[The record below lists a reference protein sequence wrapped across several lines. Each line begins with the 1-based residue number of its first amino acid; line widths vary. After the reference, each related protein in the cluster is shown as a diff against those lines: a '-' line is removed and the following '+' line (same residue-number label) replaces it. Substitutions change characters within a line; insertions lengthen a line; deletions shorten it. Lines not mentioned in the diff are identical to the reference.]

1 MSIQRRKA
9 ISFKKF
15 LQRIQKFQFLDVS
28 EAVTEATTFYIYR
41 TDNNSVLARGL
52 NGYDAAQNKANQL
65 RKQLGLKWDQVRF
78 KSEKKTADKPVRQNF
93 GKGIVKQ
100 PGEHIYATPSNNLS
114 RIRLQNKDWDEGFIG
129 Y

>member
-1 MSIQRRKA
+1 MVECR
-9 ISFKKF
+9 F
-15 LQRIQKFQFLDVS
+15 QKFLDVN

-78 KSEKKTADKPVRQNF
+78 KSEKKPVRQDF
-93 GKGIVKQ
+93 GKGIIKQ
-100 PGEHIYATPSNNLS
+100 PGEHIYATPLNNLS

>member
-1 MSIQRRKA
+1 MKNPQKVWRIIQTLMKDYRKGNLLA
-9 ISFKKF
+9 LIDLS
-15 LQRIQKFQFLDVS
+15 
-28 EAVTEATTFYIYR
+28 EATTFYIYR

-52 NGYDAAQNKANQL
+52 NGYDAAQKKANQL

-78 KSEKKTADKPVRQNF
+78 KSEKKLAVKPLRQNF
-93 GKGIVKQ
+93 GKGIIKQ
-100 PGEHIYATPSNNLS
+100 PGEHIYATPYNNLS

>member
-1 MSIQRRKA
+1 MKNPQKIWRIIQTLMKDYRKGNLLA
-9 ISFKKF
+9 LIDLS
-15 LQRIQKFQFLDVS
+15 
-28 EAVTEATTFYIYR
+28 EATTFYIYR

-78 KSEKKTADKPVRQNF
+78 KSEKKPVDQNF
-93 GKGIVKQ
+93 GKGIIKQ

-114 RIRLQNKDWDEGFIG
+114 RIRLQTKDWDEEFIG
-129 Y
+129 

>member
-15 LQRIQKFQFLDVS
+15 LQRIQKFLDVS

-41 TDNNSVLARGL
+41 TDTNSLLARGL

-65 RKQLGLKWDQVRF
+65 RKQLGLKWDQIRF
-78 KSEKKTADKPVRQNF
+78 KSEKKPVDQNF
-93 GKGIVKQ
+93 GKGIIKQ

>member
-15 LQRIQKFQFLDVS
+15 LQRIQKFLDVS

-52 NGYDAAQNKANQL
+52 NGYDAAQNKANHL

-78 KSEKKTADKPVRQNF
+78 KSEKKAVDQNF
-93 GKGIVKQ
+93 GNGIIKQ

-114 RIRLQNKDWDEGFIG
+114 RVRLQNKDWDEGFIG

>member
-15 LQRIQKFQFLDVS
+15 LQRIQKFLDVS

-78 KSEKKTADKPVRQNF
+78 KSEKKPVDKPVRQNF

>member
-15 LQRIQKFQFLDVS
+15 LQRIQKFLDVS
-28 EAVTEATTFYIYR
+28 ETVTEATTFYIYR

-78 KSEKKTADKPVRQNF
+78 KSEKKPADQNF
-93 GKGIVKQ
+93 GKGIIKQ

-114 RIRLQNKDWDEGFIG
+114 RIRLQTKDWDEEFIG
-129 Y
+129 

>member
-15 LQRIQKFQFLDVS
+15 LQRIQKFLDVS
-28 EAVTEATTFYIYR
+28 EAVTEEKTFYIYR
-41 TDNNSVLARGL
+41 TDTNSVLARGL

-78 KSEKKTADKPVRQNF
+78 KSEKKPGDTSVRQNF
-93 GKGIVKQ
+93 GKGIIKQ

-114 RIRLQNKDWDEGFIG
+114 RIRLQTKDWDEGFIE

>member
-1 MSIQRRKA
+1 MSIQKRKA

-15 LQRIQKFQFLDVS
+15 LQRIQKFLDVS

-41 TDNNSVLARGL
+41 TDTNSVLARGL

-78 KSEKKTADKPVRQNF
+78 KSEKKPVRQNF
-93 GKGIVKQ
+93 GKGIIKQ

-129 Y
+129 